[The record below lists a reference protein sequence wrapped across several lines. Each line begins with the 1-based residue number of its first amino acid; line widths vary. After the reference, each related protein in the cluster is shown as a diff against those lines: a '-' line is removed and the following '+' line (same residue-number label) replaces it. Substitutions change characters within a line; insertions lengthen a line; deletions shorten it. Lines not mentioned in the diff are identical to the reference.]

1 MPQLRLILECLRE
14 AVFVF
19 WVGVSASQPA
29 VTMEMQPGQDSMVPL
44 ILNAGESHSLQLSPT
59 SPPLSLSQVR
69 YDYHLQHPMK
79 IRLFHFLSFLRKAL
93 DRRSVQAAD
102 VGLNVFPCK
111 TADLRA

>member
-1 MPQLRLILECLRE
+1 MPQLFLILECLRE

-69 YDYHLQHPMK
+69 FDYHLQHPMK
-79 IRLFHFLSFLRKAL
+79 IRLFYFLSFLLKDA
-93 DRRSVQAAD
+93 RSVERA
-102 VGLNVFPCK
+102 GGRCWTKCIPCK